1 LTSIQQPVI
10 ALQLSASPL
19 MDAGSCHGYPYT
31 GKWVGVGSGLGS
43 DVIQPN
49 PNPTPTQVFD
59 ASMGLG

>member
-1 LTSIQQPVI
+1 MRFYDVPVNQSVPTEANRDLTSYKF
-10 ALQLSASPL
+10 
-19 MDAGSCHGYPYT
+19 CYT